1 MYKRPNSHN
10 RSQSP
15 ISHPPSAKPPPNPLT
30 SSTTIRVNVRLKPFT
45 PSEIKRNE
53 RECVN
58 PIDENHLMLS
68 SSHSDIHRKQT
79 QFEFHGIIEKTA
91 SQQEVYNRS
100 FRPLLPGLLSGLNTT
115 IFAYGSTGSGKTYTI
130 QGNKENPGIVS
141 HIVSDLYSLKDEQP
155 EKLITYKFSYI
166 EVYNENLHDLLT
178 SVDKPVDIREDP
190 QKGIQL
196 VGVPD
201 ILANNRKELMTMV
214 NIGNRNRTQE
224 PTARNEFSSRSH
236 SVLQVLVETYDK
248 TQGIDNNLHVS
259 KLIICDLAGS
269 EKSQIKTGHANRHQ
283 EGANINK
290 S

>member
-1 MYKRPNSHN
+1 
-10 RSQSP
+10 
-15 ISHPPSAKPPPNPLT
+15 
-30 SSTTIRVNVRLKPFT
+30 
-45 PSEIKRNE
+45 
-53 RECVN
+53 
-58 PIDENHLMLS
+58 
-68 SSHSDIHRKQT
+68 
-79 QFEFHGIIEKTA
+79 
-91 SQQEVYNRS
+91 
-100 FRPLLPGLLSGLNTT
+100 
-115 IFAYGSTGSGKTYTI
+115 
-130 QGNKENPGIVS
+130 
-141 HIVSDLYSLKDEQP
+141 LYSLKDEQP

-178 SVDKPVDIREDP
+178 TVDKPVDIREDP

-224 PTARNEFSSRSH
+224 PTSRNEFSSRSH

-269 EKSQIKTGHANRHQ
+269 EKSQVKTGHASRHQ

-290 S
+290 SLLALANCITALSENGDRNARNQVYIPFRDSKLTRLLKESLSGNSRTVMIACVNSGESSYEDTMNT